1 MEVHTVGISDLYVS
15 SEAGSVLVTHA
26 LGSCIALTIYDPL
39 TRVGGLLHY
48 MLPEAQMDV
57 DKAARRPC
65 MFADTGI
72 PLLFRSAYQLGAVKS
87 RLLVAAFGGA
97 HVNASGEG
105 FEIGRRNYLAMQQVL
120 GRAGVRVHK
129 EDVGGTSPRTVR
141 MEITTG
147 HISVLCGRQQREWMQ
162 PAQEARQIRHGT

>member
-1 MEVHTVGISDLYVS
+1 MMEVHTVGISDLCVS
-15 SEAGSVLVTHA
+15 REVGSMLVTHA

-39 TRVGGLLHY
+39 ARVGGLLHY
-48 MLPEAQMDV
+48 MLPKAYIDAE
-57 DKAARRPC
+57 KAAHRPC

-97 HVNASGEG
+97 HVNAFGEG

-129 EDVGGTSPRTVR
+129 EDVGGTTPRTVR
-141 MEITTG
+141 MEIATG
-147 HISVLCGRQQREWMQ
+147 HISVWCGRRQREWIQ
-162 PAQEARQIRHGT
+162 PAQEMR